1 MKHHQPGGINTNI
14 NLWINPEWTPEQA
27 FAVFE
32 LINDLR
38 DVICERYDVA
48 IQEQYRELCGMGIT
62 IAEEQAD
69 KDPEV
74 PF

>member
-1 MKHHQPGGINTNI
+1 MKHHQPGGLNTNI
-14 NLWINPEWTPEQA
+14 NLSINPDWTPEQA

-48 IQEQYRELCGMGIT
+48 IQEQYRELFGIAIT
-62 IAEEQAD
+62 IAEEPAD

>member
-1 MKHHQPGGINTNI
+1 MKHHQPSGLRGGL
-14 NLWINPEWTPEQA
+14 NLWVNPDWTPEQA

-38 DVICERYDVA
+38 DVICERYEVA
-48 IQEQYRELCGMGIT
+48 IQERYCELLGIDIR
-62 IAEEQAD
+62 IAD
-69 KDPEV
+69 KPTGKDPEV